1 MRTVSRRPRPTRS
14 PRHSTRGMAMLE
26 VLFGMLLI
34 ALWMLA
40 SAGLQ
45 LSGLKFQKSAEFRL
59 TAVTLASELGER
71 MEANYLG
78 ARDGR
83 YALTKTDAV
92 SSAGSDCV
100 AVTCQPAALA
110 VFDLNQWTA
119 RVVSALKQGEVSVV
133 EAAAAGGITTY
144 TISVSWEEPR
154 GRQTYD
160 DAGNSAPRTETMS
173 YVTTKVVRNVA
184 I

>member
-1 MRTVSRRPRPTRS
+1 
-14 PRHSTRGMAMLE
+14 MAMLE
-26 VLFGMLLI
+26 VLIGMLLI

-45 LSGLKFQKSAEFRL
+45 LGALKFQKSAESRL
-59 TAVTLASELGER
+59 TAIALASELGER

-83 YALTKTDAV
+83 YALATTGDV
-92 SSAGSDCV
+92 SPAGADC
-100 AVTCQPAALA
+100 AATTCQPDALA

-154 GRQTYD
+154 GRQTYA

-184 I
+184 L

>member
-14 PRHSTRGMAMLE
+14 PRQSARGMAMLE

-45 LSGLKFQKSAEFRL
+45 LGALKFQKSAEFRL

-83 YALTKTDAV
+83 YALATTGAV
-92 SSAGSDCV
+92 TSTGSDCA

-110 VFDLNQWTA
+110 VFDLNQWTT
-119 RVVSALKQGEVSVV
+119 RVVSALKQSEVSVV
-133 EAAAAGGITTY
+133 VGATGGITTY